1 MTEDTV
7 NNFDL
12 STRRQALTK
21 LAAEE
26 DFPAVGNFVNA
37 HAHTFYSFNYKGYS
51 PSRFVLEAR
60 REGLEMG
67 GIVDFDVLDGLE
79 EFWDAS
85 RLLDLKGCVGI
96 ESRVFVPEFSDR
108 EINSPGEPG
117 ISYHMGT
124 GFTTTDIPEAA
135 QAFLD
140 NMRST
145 SAERNKAMVK
155 RVNEFLSPLV
165 LDYDLDVLPLTPN
178 GNATERHLCLAYA
191 RKAASMFPE
200 ESDLRT
206 FWSEKLGVAQD
217 DIKELP
223 EGRPITDL
231 IRAKTMKQ
239 GGVGYVKPD
248 SGSFPK
254 MAEMNEF
261 SLLCGAIPTFTWLD
275 GCSEW

>member
-1 MTEDTV
+1 MTEDIV

-12 STRRQALTK
+12 STRRQALAQ
-21 LAAEE
+21 LATEE

-51 PSRFVLEAR
+51 PSRFVLEAK

-79 EFWDAS
+79 EFWEAS

-96 ESRVFVPEFSDR
+96 ESRVFVPEFSDCV
-108 EINSPGEPG
+108 INSPGEPG

-124 GFTTTDIPEAA
+124 GFTSTDIPEAA
-135 QAFLD
+135 QVFLD

-145 SAERNKAMVK
+145 SAERNQAMVK

-178 GNATERHLCLAYA
+178 GNATEPFMSRLCP
-191 RKAASMFPE
+191 KSC
-200 ESDLRT
+200 
-206 FWSEKLGVAQD
+206 
-217 DIKELP
+217 I
-223 EGRPITDL
+223 
-231 IRAKTMKQ
+231 
-239 GGVGYVKPD
+239 YVY
-248 SGSFPK
+248 
-254 MAEMNEF
+254 
-261 SLLCGAIPTFTWLD
+261 
-275 GCSEW
+275 